1 PNMMKLLLSVLSTF
15 MILALLGLSWAING
29 STHFKHLQDEVS
41 EKTRN
46 LAMLSKDVRDVVF
59 SSLLPM
65 LGDRESLYELMTM
78 LELNQLGHMDGPG
91 GMILDKLRQ
100 DSGPLRRLILYLLQ
114 ALMVLSDTQLNLLA
128 QSMEK
133 RLLLHQRELV
143 KSILQPNF
151 KYPWNIPFTLQ
162 PQLLA
167 PLQDKGLAITY
178 ELLKECGLKM
188 ELNNPRSTW
197 DLEAKM
203 PLSALYGSL
212 AFLQQLAEA

>member
-1 PNMMKLLLSVLSTF
+1 
-15 MILALLGLSWAING
+15 
-29 STHFKHLQDEVS
+29 
-41 EKTRN
+41 
-46 LAMLSKDVRDVVF
+46 MLSKDVQEAVF

-65 LGDRESLYELMTM
+65 FSDREILYDLMNK
-78 LELNQLGHMDGPG
+78 LELNQFGHMDGPG
-91 GMILDKLRQ
+91 DVILDQLREGSIPPWI
-100 DSGPLRRLILYLLQ
+100 DFRNLLLYLLQ

-151 KYPWNIPFTLQ
+151 KYPWSIPFTLQ

-167 PLQDKGLAITY
+167 PLEGEGLVITY
-178 ELLKECGLKM
+178 ELLKECGLEM
-188 ELNNPRSTW
+188 EPNNPRSTW
-197 DLEAKM
+197 DLEVKM

-212 AFLQQLAEA
+212 SFLQQLVEA